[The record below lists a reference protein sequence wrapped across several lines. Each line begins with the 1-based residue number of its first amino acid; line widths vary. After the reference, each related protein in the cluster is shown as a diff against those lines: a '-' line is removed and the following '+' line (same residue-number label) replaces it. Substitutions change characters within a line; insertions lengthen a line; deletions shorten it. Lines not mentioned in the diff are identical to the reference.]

1 MTKATYAT
9 VMERPTVK
17 LLRWSAVYH
26 MITQARLP
34 SVTLGS
40 VLMTPPLAVVP
51 F

>member
-1 MTKATYAT
+1 MIVIFQCETLAAF
-9 VMERPTVK
+9 
-17 LLRWSAVYH
+17 YH

-40 VLMTPPLAVVP
+40 ALTTPPLAVVP